1 MNEDL
6 SDVFNKFSEILKEKD
21 IDLNN
26 IGGGTNSSPTESQ
39 DMSFDIETIFK
50 IKNIISKINQN
61 HSCPRNNLLH
71 ALKPY
76 LENTKQEKL
85 EQYIKSA
92 NLLNVMEDLDL
103 GFNLLDKNKQG
114 YDFILIIT
122 LLLLLF

>member
-61 HSCPRNNLLH
+61 PSCPRNNLLH

-85 EQYIKSA
+85 EQYIKIA